1 MKKITF
7 LVAALFATML
17 VSAEVLTLD
26 FSSLSL
32 VNETG
37 ANTAGE
43 PISGTI
49 QGVTFT
55 SQGSI
60 ADATFNGV
68 TTRTFRCYSGQTL
81 TISSEAQIAKIEVI
95 GMAKKGANISASV
108 GTVVGGDY
116 TAATADNIY
125 KNESYEEPLFVVND
139 VNAKSVVIT
148 PVKQIRL
155 YGVRITTD
163 ATAIKQVTIDNSVYA
178 TNGTVYA
185 EGEFQI
191 FSVSGQNVTE
201 LNGQLNGIYI
211 VKTAKGIQKVA
222 VK

>member
-7 LVAALFATML
+7 LLAALFATMFA
-17 VSAEVLTLD
+17 SAEVITID
-26 FSSLSL
+26 FSSLDL
-32 VNETG
+32 VNADG
-37 ANTAGE
+37 ANTTGA

-49 QGVTFT
+49 SGVTFT

-60 ADATFNGV
+60 ADATFNEV
-68 TTRTFRCYSGQTL
+68 TNRTFRCYAGQTL

-95 GMAKKGANISASV
+95 GMAKKGAVITASA

-116 TAATADNIY
+116 GAATADTY
-125 KNESYEEPLFVVND
+125 AYENGYDTPLFVVND

-163 ATAIKQVTIDNSVYA
+163 ATAIKHVTLDNSVYA
-178 TNGTVYA
+178 ANGTVYA
-185 EGEFQI
+185 AGEFQI

-211 VKTAKGIQKVA
+211 VKTANGIQKVA

>member
-7 LVAALFATML
+7 LVAALFATMA
-17 VSAEVLTLD
+17 VSAEVLTLT
-26 FSSLSL
+26 FESVPL
-32 VNETG
+32 VTP
-37 ANTAGE
+37 ADPMAGE
-43 PISGTI
+43 QVDATVDGIS
-49 QGVTFT
+49 F
-55 SQGSI
+55 SFKGSV
-60 ADATFNGV
+60 ADATFNNV
-68 TTRTFRCYSGQTL
+68 TNRTLRVFAGQTM
-81 TISSEAQIAKIEVI
+81 TISSQAQIAKIEVI
-95 GMAKKGANISASV
+95 GMAKTGANISASV

-116 TAATADNIY
+116 TAATADTY
-125 KNESYEEPLFVVND
+125 KYEKGYEEPLFVIND

-163 ATAIKQVTIDNSVYA
+163 ATAIKNVTIDNSVYA

-191 FSVSGQNVTE
+191 FSVAGQNVTE
-201 LNGQLNGIYI
+201 LNGQLNGIYV